1 MIKNIFFVEI
11 AQRRG
16 LSVAGILH
24 ALENTLVDG
33 EDEDDGLE
41 FPQVDTWKK
50 IMGLRWTVFNTSCH
64 FPTSKASFEYLHQ
77 CFGSVFFPRIRI
89 RVRIRILP
97 KIRIQS
103 GKIRIQIREKN
114 VLKLELK

>member
-1 MIKNIFFVEI
+1 M

-77 CFGSVFFPRIRI
+77 CFGSVFFPGFGSE
-89 RVRIRILP
+89 
-97 KIRIQS
+97 S
-103 GKIRIQIREKN
+103 GSGFCQKFGSNPEKSGSGY
-114 VLKLELK
+114 VKKTP

>member
-24 ALENTLVDG
+24 ALVDG

-41 FPQVDTWKK
+41 FPQVDMWKK

-77 CFGSVFFPRIRI
+77 CFGSE
-89 RVRIRILP
+89 
-97 KIRIQS
+97 S
-103 GKIRIQIREKN
+103 GSGFCKKFGSNPEKSGSGY
-114 VLKLELK
+114 VKKTS

>member
-24 ALENTLVDG
+24 ALVDG

-41 FPQVDTWKK
+41 FPQVDMWKK

-77 CFGSVFFPRIRI
+77 CFGSVFFPRIWI

-97 KIRIQS
+97 KILIQYRLLRFS
-103 GKIRIQIREKN
+103 D
-114 VLKLELK
+114 